1 MINKKNSL
9 MTIDFRTAILTT
21 VLFAALTLSLSSQGA
36 DIVKA
41 NNASDLNLTAS
52 WTGSA
57 LPGVFDRALFTSANT
72 ANRTTS
78 LGADT
83 AWDGIAL
90 SGNTKTWTINGAFTL
105 TSGASGVDLSSASA
119 DFTLATPLQVAL
131 GAPQTWVVANGRKV
145 TVTAS
150 VSGGDGNT
158 LIKDGE
164 GTLLL
169 NAANMYSG
177 GTVLNGG
184 TLSLGSS
191 DALGK
196 STLTISNGALKASSA
211 GYVITNPIVLAG
223 LATVSNTVL
232 LTLNGDLRGT
242 GPLFRPAGL
251 GNSLVLGGNN
261 TFSGGTTNGSTIQ
274 LNSANALG
282 TGPIVLL
289 DGGTLKPGPG
299 VFGTGNTG
307 GVTNTI
313 ILLGAG
319 VVTSVANTNIIIS
332 GPIIGPGNLSKTVNG
347 DLTLSG
353 NNTYSGGT
361 TFSGGRI
368 RLGHING
375 LGTGPLTFNG
385 TGIFVINSAIGSG
398 VGGRG
403 ITNDIVLASDATVN
417 PQTFAALFSGVI
429 SGSGQLYRNNGPKG
443 TLTLTGNNTF
453 RGGLTNATGAL
464 VLGHVNALGTGTLDI
479 NEGSLSTTLDL
490 SSGSG
495 ITNRI
500 GINNTNGYGSVTVL
514 ASNNVRLSGVI
525 EGSSGITKTGSQTL
539 FLSGANTYSGDT
551 VVSNGTLALDTGGA
565 IAQSANVHI
574 ASGAR
579 LDVSAWA
586 DGYAVASAQ
595 TLTGYG
601 TVTGSV
607 IVASG
612 ARLSA
617 GTTNAV
623 GTLTFQNDLTLNDGS
638 FIDWNVD
645 SAAAATDIIRVN
657 GTLRLPEHATIRISG
672 ANTLPKQRVLFK
684 AQHIEGAAHLRNW
697 TILYG
702 PQNMHAALSADEIVL
717 RYSGLIVTFH

>member
-1 MINKKNSL
+1 MNDKNARM
-9 MTIDFRTAILTT
+9 MTIDFRASILTT

-52 WTGSA
+52 WTGSI
-57 LPGVFDRALFTSANT
+57 LPGTSDRALFTSANT

-83 AWDGIAL
+83 AWGGIVL
-90 SGNTKTWTINGAFTL
+90 PGNTKTWNINGAFSLTL
-105 TSGASGVDLSSASA
+105 DPGGIDLSSASA
-119 DFTLATPLQVAL
+119 DFTLASPLQVAL
-131 GAPQTWVVANGRKV
+131 GAPQTWAVADGRKV

-150 VSGGDGNT
+150 VSGGDGIT
-158 LIKDGE
+158 LIKDGQ

-169 NAANMYSG
+169 NAATTYSG

-184 TLSLGSS
+184 TLSIGSS
-191 DALGK
+191 DAFGK
-196 STLTISNGALKASSA
+196 SSLTISNGALKASSA
-211 GYVITNPIVLAG
+211 GYSVTNPILLAG

-232 LTLNGDLRGT
+232 LTLNGEIRGP
-242 GPLFRPAGL
+242 GALLRPAGL
-251 GNSLVLGGNN
+251 ANTLVLGGNS

-289 DGGTLKPGPG
+289 DGGTLKPGPS

-319 VVTSVANTNIIIS
+319 VVTSVVNTNIVMS
-332 GPIIGPGNLSKTVNG
+332 GPIIGPGSLSKTVNG

-353 NNTYSGGT
+353 KNTYSGGT
-361 TFSGGRI
+361 IFSGGRI

-385 TGIFVINSAIGSG
+385 SGIFVINSAIGNG
-398 VGGRG
+398 DGNG
-403 ITNDIVLASDATVN
+403 ITNNVVLASDATVN
-417 PQTFAALFSGVI
+417 VQTYSALFSGVI
-429 SGSGQLYRNNGPKG
+429 SGPGQFYRNNGPKG

-453 RGGLTNATGAL
+453 SGGLTNATGAL

-500 GINNTNGYGSVTVL
+500 VINNTNGFGSVTVV
-514 ASNNVRLSGVI
+514 ASSNVRLSGVI

-539 FLSGANTYSGDT
+539 YLSGANTYSGDT
-551 VVSNGTLALDTGGA
+551 VVSNGTLALSAGGSVT
-565 IAQSANVHI
+565 QSALIHI
-574 ASGAR
+574 AAGAN
-579 LDVSAWA
+579 LDASAWA
-586 DGYAVASAQ
+586 SGYTFTNGQ
-595 TLTGYG
+595 TLTGNG

-607 IVASG
+607 IIASG
-612 ARLSA
+612 ARISG
-617 GTTNAV
+617 GTTNTV
-623 GTLTFQNDLTLNDGS
+623 GTLTFQNDLTLNDGA

-645 SAAAATDIIRVN
+645 SATGSTDVIRVN
-657 GTLRLPEHATIRISG
+657 GTLSLPEHATVRISG
-672 ANTLPKQRVLFK
+672 ASTLPKLRVLFK
-684 AQHIEGAAHLRNW
+684 SSKTEGAAHVRNW
-697 TILYG
+697 TVLNG
-702 PQNMHAALSADEIVL
+702 PQSMLAVLQDNQIVL
-717 RYSGLIVTFH
+717 LYTGLVVTFQ